1 MRVFY
6 ITLAVVIID
15 QISKIYIKGI
25 DIPFLGFTIHGMP
38 YNSSI
43 NVIDNFFLI
52 TFIENPG
59 MAFGI
64 QLGGKLLLSIFT
76 LIATVL
82 IIYFLIKNK
91 NETLYLRMSL
101 AFILGGAVGNLID
114 RLFYGVIYG
123 YAPLFYGRVVDF
135 FHFNMPDFSIF
146 GKHFYTFPIFNIAD
160 ISVTIGFVMI
170 LFGYKKIF
178 SSAKFNEKTDAS
190 SDISEITSADNTIE
204 ETGNTAS
211 APVHTHSENKIE
223 NLPS

>member
-1 MRVFY
+1 LRVFY

-15 QISKIYIKGI
+15 QISKIYVKGI
-25 DIPFLGFTIHGMP
+25 DLPFLGLTIHGMP

-76 LIATVL
+76 LLATIL
-82 IIYFLIKNK
+82 IVYFLIKNK
-91 NETLYLRMSL
+91 NETLYLRTSL

-135 FHFNMPDFSIF
+135 FHFNMPDFSFF
-146 GKHFYTFPIFNIAD
+146 GKNFYTFPIFNVAD

-178 SSAKFNEKTDAS
+178 SSARFNEKTDVS
-190 SDISEITSADNTIE
+190 SDVSEITSADNTIG
-204 ETGNTAS
+204 ETGNTLS
-211 APVHTHSENKIE
+211 VPVQAHSENKIE